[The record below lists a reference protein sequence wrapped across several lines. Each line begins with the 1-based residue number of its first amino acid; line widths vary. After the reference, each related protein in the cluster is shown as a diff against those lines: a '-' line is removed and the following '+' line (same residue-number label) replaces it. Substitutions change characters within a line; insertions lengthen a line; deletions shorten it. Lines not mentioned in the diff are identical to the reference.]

1 MTTVGSGAFTYEV
14 VEPWPAAMLKYWSF
28 ESVVGVAVNS
38 LDEVHVLGLSKHP
51 LTIWSADGLLVSS
64 WGEGT
69 FSANPH
75 GIYIDRDDHVWTVDR
90 DYHIVTEHSPGGDV
104 LRTLGNRLLPSPT
117 AIGEPFNMPSG
128 VAMAPNGDIFVSDG
142 YGGHRMHRFSA
153 GRQPH
158 AVVGRAGI
166 GPLRVRPAAQYGGG
180 QPWPRIRLRPDER
193 PGPAIRCERG
203 GFLEQWTGFAEP
215 CEVYIRDDVVYVA
228 EQGDGSAVSIWT
240 LDHELL
246 ARWRGDEGPDRRH
259 AHGGARHMRRF
270 RGQHIRGPGARRA
283 AGAEVPAHLTARH
296 ITARTALK
304 LPARR
309 RGVGHAVGQG
319 DVVDGED
326 AAVG

>member
-128 VAMAPNGDIFVSDG
+128 VAMGPNGDIFVSDG
-142 YGGHRMHRFSA
+142 YGGHKMHRFSPDGSLTLSWGGPGSGPGEFVLLHNTEVDSR
-153 GRQPH
+153 GRVYVCDRMNGRVQLFDACGRLPG
-158 AVVGRAGI
+158 AVD
-166 GPLRVRPAAQYGGG
+166 
-180 QPWPRIRLRPDER
+180 RLRGAVR
-193 PGPAIRCERG
+193 SLYPG
-203 GFLEQWTGFAEP
+203 
-215 CEVYIRDDVVYVA
+215 
-228 EQGDGSAVSIWT
+228 
-240 LDHELL
+240 
-246 ARWRGDEGPDRRH
+246 
-259 AHGGARHMRRF
+259 
-270 RGQHIRGPGARRA
+270 
-283 AGAEVPAHLTARH
+283 
-296 ITARTALK
+296 
-304 LPARR
+304 R
-309 RGVGHAVGQG
+309 RGVRG
-319 DVVDGED
+319 
-326 AAVG
+326 

>member
-1 MTTVGSGAFTYEV
+1 
-14 VEPWPAAMLKYWSF
+14 MLKYWSF
-28 ESVVGVAVNS
+28 ESVVGVSRCVSRNS
-38 LDEVHVLGLSKHP
+38 LDEVGTCSGLSKHP

-128 VAMAPNGDIFVSDG
+128 VAMGPNGDIFVSDG
-142 YGGHRMHRFSA
+142 YGGHRMHRFTPDGSLTLSWGGPGSGPGEFVLLHNTEVDSR
-153 GRQPH
+153 GR
-158 AVVGRAGI
+158 VYVCDRMNGRVQLFDA
-166 GPLRVRPAAQYGGG
+166 
-180 QPWPRIRLRPDER
+180 
-193 PGPAIRCERG
+193 CG
-203 GFLEQWTGFAEP
+203 GFLEQWTGFEEP

-283 AGAEVPAHLTARH
+283 AGAKVPAHLTAAYYCRRPK
-296 ITARTALK
+296 APSASPRSGS
-304 LPARR
+304 RR
-309 RGVGHAVGQG
+309 RPG
-319 DVVDGED
+319 
-326 AAVG
+326 

>member
-38 LDEVHVLGLSKHP
+38 LDEVHVLSLSKHP
-51 LTIWSADGLLVSS
+51 LTIWSADGLLVSA

-75 GIYIDRDDHVWTVDR
+75 GIHIDRDDHVWTVDR
-90 DYHIVTEHSPGGDV
+90 DYHIATEHSPGGDV

-128 VAMAPNGDIFVSDG
+128 IAMGPNGDIFVSDG
-142 YGGHRMHRFSA
+142 YGGHKMHRFSPDGSLTLSWGGPGSGPGEFVLLHNTEVDSR
-153 GRQPH
+153 GR
-158 AVVGRAGI
+158 VYVCDRMNGRVQLFDA
-166 GPLRVRPAAQYGGG
+166 
-180 QPWPRIRLRPDER
+180 
-193 PGPAIRCERG
+193 CG
-203 GFLEQWTGFAEP
+203 GFLEQWTGFEEP

-246 ARWRGDEGPDRRH
+246 ARWRGDEGPDRGTLTA
-259 AHGGARHMRRF
+259 AHGICVDSEGSIYVAQVRGEPLVRKYRR
-270 RGQHIRGPGARRA
+270 
-283 AGAEVPAHLTARH
+283 V
-296 ITARTALK
+296 
-304 LPARR
+304 
-309 RGVGHAVGQG
+309 
-319 DVVDGED
+319 
-326 AAVG
+326 